1 MTTSV
6 IALFTAH
13 YLIMADPEDGDD
25 LFADLYVFYF
35 ALKLSDE
42 ILIGLSHFSYDADD
56 STNRTTAAVEAPKPT
71 DLDATNLAP
80 AGESAGQ
87 DFAPAPVATYESHPA
102 QSSEFDPGYHNG
114 SGNAYG
120 APATTQAPPPVE
132 PESHGTGI
140 KEDG

>member
-1 MTTSV
+1 
-6 IALFTAH
+6 
-13 YLIMADPEDGDD
+13 MADPEDGDD
-25 LFADLYVFYF
+25 LFADLY
-35 ALKLSDE
+35 
-42 ILIGLSHFSYDADD
+42 DADD
-56 STNRTTAAVEAPKPT
+56 STHRTTAAVEAPKPT
-71 DLDATNLAP
+71 DQGATNLAP

-102 QSSEFDPGYHNG
+102 QPSEFDPGYHNG